1 MNKYIMKFGMDA
13 PLYQKYLIYNPFSF
27 VFNFISLDYF
37 STHESARQWY
47 CNVGTDLIVFECLL
61 STLPQI
67 AFMFL

>member
-37 STHESARQWY
+37 STHESARANWY
-47 CNVGTDLIVFECLL
+47 
-61 STLPQI
+61 
-67 AFMFL
+67 